1 MSIEKLSDK
10 GEDRMVDMTE
20 KTPEISVVLPVY
32 NGEKY
37 IEAALNSILEQDFTD
52 FELLAINDGSVDGTQ
67 VILERLAAQDD
78 RVRILA
84 RDNDGLVSALNWGL
98 EEARAPLIA
107 RMDAD
112 DISYPNRF
120 SRQWQ
125 FLKDNPDVGLVFAQ
139 MNKVDAQGKSIGKVT
154 NTRTAPQDVAAALS
168 KGNCLPHHPTV
179 MARRSEMLG
188 AGGYRDVFKGAEDL
202 DLWYR
207 MSKRTKLAGLAD
219 VLLDYRLHEGQ
230 VTQTSIVRQRF
241 SQDLIILIA
250 RELEAGRDDPS
261 KGWDCVPSFDWTAT
275 SPQLRAAPE
284 NMVALFRYY
293 HLIDRIL
300 THKGIKDL
308 ASEDLDALIDGL
320 KSKSFFGSAK
330 VRQVLAHHIVQEAKR
345 RGLRGLAL
353 KAMLFALKTNPSR
366 ALRYGFK
373 PF

>member
-1 MSIEKLSDK
+1 MEKI
-10 GEDRMVDMTE
+10 
-20 KTPEISVVLPVY
+20 PEISVVLPVY

-37 IEAALNSILEQDFTD
+37 IEAALISILEQDFTD
-52 FELLAINDGSVDGTQ
+52 FELLVINDGSVDGTEA
-67 VILERLAAQDD
+67 ILERLAAQDE
-78 RVRILA
+78 RIRILA

-120 SRQWQ
+120 SKQWQ

-139 MNKVDAQGKSIGKVT
+139 MNKVDAQGKPIGKVT
-154 NTRTAPQDVAAALS
+154 NTRTSPQDVAVALS

-250 RELEAGRDDPS
+250 KELEAGRDDPS

-275 SPQLRAAPE
+275 SPQLLAAPA

-300 THKGIKDL
+300 TLNGIKDL
-308 ASEDLDALIDGL
+308 ASEDLDALLDGL

-330 VRQVLAHHIVQEAKR
+330 VRQVLAHHIVQEARR

-366 ALRYGFK
+366 ALRHGFK

>member
-1 MSIEKLSDK
+1 MVMMEKA
-10 GEDRMVDMTE
+10 
-20 KTPEISVVLPVY
+20 PEISVVLPVY

-37 IEAALNSILEQDFTD
+37 IEDALNSILTQDFTD
-52 FELLAINDGSVDGTQ
+52 FELLAINDGSIDDTQ
-67 VILERLAAQDD
+67 AILERLADQDD
-78 RVRILA
+78 RIRILS

-125 FLKDNPDVGLVFAQ
+125 FLKDNPDIGLVFAQ
-139 MNKVDAQGKSIGKVT
+139 MNKIDAQGKSLGKVT
-154 NTRTAPQDVAAALS
+154 NTRLSPQDVAAALS
-168 KGNCLPHHPTV
+168 KGDCLPHHPTV
-179 MARRSEMLG
+179 MARRSEMLA
-188 AGGYRDVFKGAEDL
+188 AGGYREVFKGAEDL

-207 MSKRTKLAGLAD
+207 MSKRTRLAGLAD
-219 VLLDYRLHEGQ
+219 VLLDYRLHDGQ

-250 RELEAGRDDPS
+250 KELDAGRDDPS
-261 KGWDCVPSFDWTAT
+261 KGWDTVPAFDWDAG
-275 SPQLRAAPE
+275 SPQLRDAPADL
-284 NMVALFRYY
+284 VALFRYY
-293 HLIDRIL
+293 HLIDCIL
-300 THKGIKDL
+300 TRKGIGEL
-308 ASEDLDALIDGL
+308 ASEDLDALLEGL

-330 VRQVLAHHIVQEAKR
+330 VRQVLAHHITQEAKR
-345 RGLRGLAL
+345 RRLRGLTL